1 MNFAKNLTQIQ
12 SEHGETNYRLAK
24 AIGVTQTSV
33 KNWRSGSRLP
43 HPKTREKIA
52 AHYGVTVE
60 ELMKED

>member
-1 MNFAKNLTQIQ
+1 MNFAKNLIQIQ
-12 SEHGETNYRLAK
+12 SKHGETNYRLAK

-33 KNWRSGSRLP
+33 KNWRSGERLP

-60 ELMKED
+60 ELMKEE